1 MTGHPAA
8 ASGGARPGSPWPGAV
23 RRGPLVRLPIFF
35 IVLLAAY
42 IGAQFAH
49 FWAVRHAPAG
59 ATDWVSLAA
68 ALLLAAALAALY
80 AGLVQ
85 SLEGRAPRELAPG
98 ALQAL
103 AGILLG
109 GALFSSVFALLHAVG
124 VARWQG
130 VSARF
135 DVIPMLAAAIL
146 AGVGEE
152 LAFRGGLYRIL
163 EERLGTAWA
172 LALSA
177 ALFGLLHALN
187 PGATI
192 VSTAAIALEAGVLL
206 AAAYALTRNL
216 WFPIGLHL
224 GWNFTEGGVFGV
236 SVSGGSAGKGLLAV
250 ALTGPRLLTGGRFG
264 PEASLIA
271 VAVCLAVAIALLAL
285 ALRAGRWQPMRR
297 PAGRS
302 A

>member
-1 MTGHPAA
+1 MTGNPAA
-8 ASGGARPGSPWPGAV
+8 DAGATPLGHRWLEFA
-23 RRGPLVRLPIFF
+23 RRRPLVRLPLFF
-35 IVLLAAY
+35 VALLAAY

-49 FWAVRHAPAG
+49 FWAVRRAPAG
-59 ATDWVSLAA
+59 AADWISLAA
-68 ALLLAAALAALY
+68 ALLLVAALAALY
-80 AGLVQ
+80 TGLVH
-85 SLEGRAPRELAPG
+85 SLERRAASELAPG
-98 ALQAL
+98 SLQAA

-109 GALFSSVFALLHAVG
+109 LALFSSVFGLLHVAG

-130 VSARF
+130 ISARF
-135 DVIPMLAAAIL
+135 DVVPMHAAAMLAA
-146 AGVGEE
+146 VGEE
-152 LAFRGGLYRIL
+152 LAFRGSLFRIL
-163 EERLGTAWA
+163 EERVGTAWA

-187 PGATI
+187 PGATV

-224 GWNFTEGGVFGV
+224 GWNFTEGGIFGA
-236 SVSGGSAGKGLLAV
+236 SVSGGALGKGIFSVSLA
-250 ALTGPRLLTGGRFG
+250 GPTLLTGGRFG

-271 VAVCLAVAIALLAL
+271 IAVCLAVAVVLLAL
-285 ALRAGRWQPMRR
+285 AIRKGHWLALRPRA
-297 PAGRS
+297 ARS